1 MVDLNVYNFVENP
14 LKTLFKTMEN
24 FVNPF
29 KILLQCV
36 YKLSFHRLF
45 QSFSTAFY
53 TNSHSL
59 LPINIFHYS
68 TYPTTKTTKY
78 INIEER
84 KKV

>member
-1 MVDLNVYNFVENP
+1 MADLNVYNFVENP

-29 KILLQCV
+29 KILLQYV

-45 QSFSTAFY
+45 QPFSTVFY

-59 LPINIFHYS
+59 LPINFS
-68 TYPTTKTTKY
+68 TIPHTLLLRLL
-78 INIEER
+78 NILI
-84 KKV
+84 